1 LEEQTATVL
10 VTDWD
15 EARDVYRH
23 RDLRQAHYDAGEV
36 VMSDVL
42 VNLHGDEHR
51 RRRRLENRLF
61 VRDVFLEFQK
71 ERFPPIVART
81 LRPYAAAG
89 AAELVDLGHELM
101 MNLSAD
107 IAGVD
112 RPLQT
117 AEESRSLYQYLMVFI
132 EGATLAHY
140 TGDRE
145 EKSAEVRQALNRF
158 DQEFLQPS
166 IQRRT
171 EEVGAATRD
180 ARVHQDV
187 LSILLEH
194 RESLSLTH
202 DAILREIA
210 FFLLAGAHTSAT
222 AFVRTLHHI
231 FKWIERN
238 PIDRERLISDPT
250 FVQRCVHE
258 TIRLWPSS
266 PIGER
271 WALEA
276 ITLRSTGRTIPKGAK
291 VVIDLMEINRSPS
304 IFGRD
309 AADFNPY
316 REIGQGAAPWG
327 QSFGGGAH
335 LCIGQDLAAGVLHNG
350 GPDEAHL
357 TGLIPVAISAMMA
370 IGVRPDPSDPATV
383 DSSTARPYWGRYPVR
398 LG

>member
-316 REIGQGAAPWG
+316 REIGQGAAPWTTVPMPFMFAWTRQKKYQTSG
-327 QSFGGGAH
+327 RSSQEMS
-335 LCIGQDLAAGVLHNG
+335 
-350 GPDEAHL
+350 
-357 TGLIPVAISAMMA
+357 SA
-370 IGVRPDPSDPATV
+370 T
-383 DSSTARPYWGRYPVR
+383 
-398 LG
+398 